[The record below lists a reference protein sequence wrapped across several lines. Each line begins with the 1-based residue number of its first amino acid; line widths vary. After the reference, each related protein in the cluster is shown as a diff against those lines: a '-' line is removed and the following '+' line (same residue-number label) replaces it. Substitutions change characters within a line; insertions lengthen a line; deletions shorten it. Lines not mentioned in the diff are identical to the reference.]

1 MLEDKKA
8 QMREEIRAQ
17 LEEEKMREELTKE
30 LRAEMGM
37 PQKNS
42 YAVAD
47 DEKDRIIA
55 ILLAFFLCFITA
67 QKFYLNSPNKWIW
80 CIASILTGGIIG
92 AIISIIDILGFVS
105 CKNNAEFTQKYYHP
119 EVSE

>member
-17 LEEEKMREELTKE
+17 LDEEKMREELTKE

-42 YAVAD
+42 YSVAEN
-47 DEKDRIIA
+47 EKDRIVA
-55 ILLAFFLCFITA
+55 ILLAFFLCFVTA

-80 CIASILTGGIIG
+80 CIASILTGGIVG
-92 AIISIIDILGFVS
+92 AFISIIDILGFVS
-105 CKNNAEFTQKYYHP
+105 CKNNAESTKQYYHP
-119 EVSE
+119 EA